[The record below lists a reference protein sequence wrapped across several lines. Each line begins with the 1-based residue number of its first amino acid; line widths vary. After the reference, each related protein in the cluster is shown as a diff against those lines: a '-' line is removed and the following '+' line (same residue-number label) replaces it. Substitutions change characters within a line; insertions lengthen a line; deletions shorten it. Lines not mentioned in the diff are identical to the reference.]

1 MMGQSM
7 VNDGPTI
14 GYWAALL
21 ERCEKEVH
29 ERATARRRGCG
40 WAALRVRC
48 VKSAQAGVPA
58 LLGRDGDSRTANALS
73 DQRLRTHSGVDA
85 CGSGF

>member
-1 MMGQSM
+1 MIGQSM

-21 ERCEKEVH
+21 ERCEKEMH
-29 ERATARRRGCG
+29 ERGTASRRGCG
-40 WAALRVRC
+40 RAALRLRSFR
-48 VKSAQAGVPA
+48 SAQAGVPA

-85 CGSGF
+85 CGSGS